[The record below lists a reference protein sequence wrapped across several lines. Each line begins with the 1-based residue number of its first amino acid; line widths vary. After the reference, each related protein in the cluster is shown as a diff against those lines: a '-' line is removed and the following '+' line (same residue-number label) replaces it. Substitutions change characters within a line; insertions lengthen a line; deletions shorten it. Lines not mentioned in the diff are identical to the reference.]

1 MNIVKQLK
9 LTPLERFVHFR
20 REQMHRVVRKWNTTH
35 KRQISY
41 DDVNLAINSLLR
53 KKQTAANATDRT
65 NRRQP

>member
-1 MNIVKQLK
+1 
-9 LTPLERFVHFR
+9 
-20 REQMHRVVRKWNTTH
+20 MHRVVRKWNTTANT
-35 KRQISY
+35 QISY